1 MNNKLPRLVLAGF
14 GTAAVAVLS
23 VFLAKDLQRSVQPA
37 GPSYDEPAFQIA
49 CGHAGEPRCGSNVSA
64 VRG

>member
-1 MNNKLPRLVLAGF
+1 MNSKLPRLVLAGF

-37 GPSYDEPAFQIA
+37 GANFDEPGFQVA
-49 CGHAGEPRCGSNVSA
+49 CGGSGQPACNIASA